1 MSFKKITIP
10 SHGLIKILAV
20 ISIFILGIGYV
31 AFSYKETYETF
42 FNKSKDLLSHREK
55 KLTIAFRQ
63 YSQYMNLLESRL
75 SHSVNS
81 GETTTRILA
90 ERVEISMGDTF
101 PKIINLEFF
110 PATQKN
116 LIYTRLGVTS
126 TKVSKLKEGITYL
139 GKGSFQSIKILRDE
153 KKNAFGTLRSTFSV
167 SHLLHKDFTQGEIHI
182 FPENKKIIPGSQLTF
197 KIKGLPYMFGVNQ
210 SPPTFLQFIFSAKAQ
225 ILLVFALMVVVL
237 LLGGAMGSYLNKK
250 LLLKQRSLNKKL
262 KENLKISDEK
272 TLTISSQLA
281 DRESLLQY
289 KDQATKL
296 KDELFISLN
305 ERCRQMA
312 AQAQSINVLTSKL
325 ILEEAGND
333 RLLKEIH
340 SVSQEG
346 TAVLRQLVEG
356 FPMKEKVE
364 EIDVFQSLT
373 KIKSLFL
380 PELAA
385 LNISF
390 TIKGAIKTPLQ
401 TDQVTFDLAIYNI
414 FRVIVERLSKNNM
427 FEIEIND
434 HDPFQVTFY
443 DNGYD
448 LEERVHKIKNTE
460 KIGNILWLDKRR
472 LKEYVN
478 HLGWEISFQKGK
490 QLLNSIKLSIP
501 RTVKTTE
508 LPENVINLFDYKPY
522 AQ

>member
-1 MSFKKITIP
+1 M
-10 SHGLIKILAV
+10 A
-20 ISIFILGIGYV
+20 IFILGIGYV
-31 AFSYKETYETF
+31 VFSYKETYETF
-42 FNKSKDLLSHREK
+42 FNKTETLLSHRGKE
-55 KLTIAFRQ
+55 LTISFRQ

-75 SHSVNS
+75 SHSISN
-81 GETTTRILA
+81 GEAITRILG
-90 ERVEISMGDTF
+90 ERVEVFMSNTF
-101 PKIINLEFF
+101 PKIISLEFF
-110 PATQKN
+110 PATHKN
-116 LIYTRLGVTS
+116 LIYTRLDITS
-126 TKVSKLKEGITYL
+126 TSAKDTELKLKEGITYL
-139 GKGSFQSIKILRDE
+139 GKGVFQSIKILHDE
-153 KKNAFGTLRSTFSV
+153 ERKSFGTLRSTFSV
-167 SHLLHKDFTQGEIHI
+167 AHLLYNDFTQNQILI

-210 SPPTFLQFIFSAKAQ
+210 SPPTFWQFIFSAKVQ
-225 ILLVFALMVVVL
+225 IFFVFALMVVVL
-237 LLGGAMGSYLNKK
+237 LLGSAMGSYLNKK

-272 TLTISSQLA
+272 TLTILSQLA
-281 DRESLLQY
+281 DRETLLQY
-289 KDQATKL
+289 RDQATKL

-333 RLLKEIH
+333 RLLKEIY
-340 SVSQEG
+340 SISQEG
-346 TAVLRQLVEG
+346 TTVLRQLVEG
-356 FPMKEKVE
+356 SLMKEKVE
-364 EIDVFQSLT
+364 EIDVLKSLT

-380 PELAA
+380 PELTE

-390 TIKGAIKTPLQ
+390 IIKGAIKTPLQ

-427 FEIEIND
+427 FEIEIKD
-434 HDPFQVTFY
+434 HDPFQMTFY

-448 LEERVHKIKNTE
+448 LEERVYKIKSTE

-472 LKEYVN
+472 LKEYAN

-501 RTVKTTE
+501 RSVKTTE

-522 AQ
+522 AL